1 MMRKVDATSGNLP
14 KLIFI
19 YTIPLILTTVL
30 QNLFDIAD
38 KAVLGNMAGTTAV
51 ASIAATTTVTS
62 LIINGAVGLSTGTAI
77 ILARFVG
84 QKNEEKIRKTIDT
97 SIITSIIIGVLVAA
111 VGYFLTPLFLTFTNC
126 PKECYDGSLV
136 YMRIIIVATP
146 VTLLYNYGSAILR
159 TLGDS

>member
-1 MMRKVDATSGNLP
+1 MMRKVDATSGKLP

-62 LIINGAVGLSTGTAI
+62 LIINGAGVTVA
-77 ILARFVG
+77 
-84 QKNEEKIRKTIDT
+84 E
-97 SIITSIIIGVLVAA
+97 IGVAL
-111 VGYFLTPLFLTFTNC
+111 
-126 PKECYDGSLV
+126 
-136 YMRIIIVATP
+136 
-146 VTLLYNYGSAILR
+146 
-159 TLGDS
+159 